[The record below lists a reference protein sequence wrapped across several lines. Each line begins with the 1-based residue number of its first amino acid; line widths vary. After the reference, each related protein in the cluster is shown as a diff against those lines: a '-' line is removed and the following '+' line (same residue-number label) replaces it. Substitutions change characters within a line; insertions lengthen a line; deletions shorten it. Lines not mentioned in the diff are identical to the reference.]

1 MPLSEQQLLNMKKK
15 RKGILEAATFLF
27 ATEGFEGTTIKK
39 VSEVAGVSFGSVF
52 TYFKDKEELFYTAV
66 VEPLKEFSEV
76 VFDFDTDAD
85 HPKEELENMI
95 KTHIELFAGVN
106 NYLTLVVHVVGQHQ
120 RYPDIFKELDD
131 FHNEFRERVGLLVKN
146 GQQKGI
152 FVEQDPLVVATL
164 YTSLLIGIRLN
175 TTDSRYSEMW
185 KQYISSAVNLFGPI
199 YT

>member
-1 MPLSEQQLLNMKKK
+1 MPLSEQQLLNMEKK
-15 RKGILEAATFLF
+15 RKRILESATFLF

-39 VSEVAGVSFGSVF
+39 VSEVASVSFGSVF

-85 HPKEELENMI
+85 NPRQELENMI

-131 FHNEFRERVGLLVKN
+131 FHNKFRERVGLLVKN
-146 GQQKGI
+146 GQQKGM

-199 YT
+199 